1 MNVMVTFYVPVLL
14 EGYTDLLK
22 QYTVYFKQY
31 TVTFSVTLM
40 FKDILKSRCF
50 LKEDSYAYQGCIYL

>member
-1 MNVMVTFYVPVLL
+1 MVTFYVPVLL

-40 FKDILKSRCF
+40 FKDILNQDVF
-50 LKEDSYAYQGCIYL
+50 